1 MLLLRKKGD
10 EVVPTS
16 GDRPVENDQNKGEVE
31 EIVQF
36 KEQDGVIKQS
46 MRLHLRSL
54 FPKNQKSKNDQPTY
68 YKNDFP
74 EQTNVTKVDNNQTEG
89 DVVVDVNSL
98 DNDIAQP
105 LPVKPIRDRIGSQ
118 LDKLRLSQPEYNSRM
133 RNFVINSTSKED
145 NQMVKFVIEEDE
157 DSFADQ
163 QSIIL
168 NKPTDQIDQI

>member
-54 FPKNQKSKNDQPTY
+54 FPKNQKS
-68 YKNDFP
+68 KNDFP